1 MENRT
6 PTMRALSMIGLC
18 KKAGRLLSGVPIVC
32 DALREGRVHLVV
44 YASGAAENSVKRVC
58 DKANSYS
65 TAAIAVDASPEALG
79 KSIGKPGAIAA
90 VGILDSGFAAA
101 IQKILEEK

>member
-79 KSIGKPGAIAA
+79 KSIGKPGAVAA
-90 VGILDSGFAAA
+90 VGILDAGFAAA